1 MQIRV
6 EKKPVF
12 PGFFDSYISTAS
24 GIHLLPGFKILVQ
37 VFFLHKDVFLADKVS
52 RLFIRNRDQMR
63 IWKSNSVCI
72 KHLFDGKA
80 HSALHF
86 PLLHRLYLAD
96 NSDIDTGFSQIG
108 NSLHKRRFLN
118 ELCIFLRILVDC
130 SLQKLYDFAGIRLIG
145 SGNGNRGHRSSL
157 VIVDDTGD
165 GSVWNDDLVTL
176 GRAKIGHSHGSRFYG
191 SLNIVDLD
199 IIPDRK
205 LIFKN
210 HEHSRYYVTNQVL
223 GTKTDCQASDSRSDQ
238 KVIERFSHSQDAQHD
253 QKNKEV
259 DGITGNTSE
268 QGHQRSG
275 SLCHRCIILIFFIL
289 HDLRCHR

>member
-6 EKKPVF
+6 EKSRFF
-12 PGFFDSYISTAS
+12 PAFLILIYPPHRHPPAARIQDPGAGLFSPQRC
-24 GIHLLPGFKILVQ
+24 LPCRQ
-37 VFFLHKDVFLADKVS
+37 SQPA
-52 RLFIRNRDQMR
+52 FIRNRDQMR

-96 NSDIDTGFSQIG
+96 NSDIDTRFSQIG

-130 SLQKLYDFAGIRLIG
+130 SFQKLYDLAGIRLIG

-165 GSVWNDDLVTL
+165 GSVWMMIWSPL
-176 GRAKIGHSHGSRFYG
+176 A
-191 SLNIVDLD
+191 
-199 IIPDRK
+199 
-205 LIFKN
+205 
-210 HEHSRYYVTNQVL
+210 
-223 GTKTDCQASDSRSDQ
+223 
-238 KVIERFSHSQDAQHD
+238 ER
-253 QKNKEV
+253 
-259 DGITGNTSE
+259 
-268 QGHQRSG
+268 R
-275 SLCHRCIILIFFIL
+275 
-289 HDLRCHR
+289 